1 MINTRLVAPLVI
13 GAGLFGGGWYVGS
26 ELREKSELERA
37 AAIEQAVRIA
47 SDKTADAISK
57 IKVENRTLVK
67 NFKEVEKR
75 VPVYVDCKHDP
86 DAVKLLNNL
95 LTDVKP
101 SLQSELP

>member
-37 AAIEQAVRIA
+37 AAIEEAVRIA

-75 VPVYVDCKHDP
+75 AKDWTGDK
-86 DAVKLLNNL
+86 
-95 LTDVKP
+95 
-101 SLQSELP
+101 QLPMLFQVVSIEKMKTLVEDSWK